1 MTFYDQYKKWQ
12 ENTLRKSLEKSSER
26 KTRFETSAGIA
37 VPRVALPDGGGF
49 DTPCSL
55 DTAEERRLLAHQDY
69 LEKLGFPGEYP
80 YTRGVQPTM
89 YRSRFWTMRQYA
101 GFSTAEESNKRY
113 RYLLGQGQTGL
124 SVAFDLPTQIGYD
137 ADQAIAQGEVGK
149 VGVSIS
155 SIHDM
160 EQLFDQIPLDKVS
173 TSMTINAP
181 AGVLLAM
188 YIAVAKRQGADVRQ
202 LRGTIQNDILK
213 EYVARG
219 TYIFPPAPSMRLIT
233 DIFSFCAKEVP
244 YWNTISISGYHI
256 REAGSTA
263 VQEVGFTLAN
273 GIAYVEAALKA
284 GLDVD
289 AFAGQLSFFF
299 NAHNN
304 LLEEVAKFRAA
315 RRLWA
320 KIMRERFKAQKP
332 SSWQLRF
339 HTQTAGSTLTA
350 QQPENNVVRVTLQ
363 ALSAILGGT
372 QSLHTNSMDEAL
384 WLPTEKSVRV
394 ALRTQQIIA
403 YESGVADSVDP
414 LAGSYLIEHL
424 TDEIEKGAG
433 DYIAKIDE
441 MGGALQAIERGYMQ
455 NEIQNAAYTAQQEI
469 ERKEQI
475 VVGVN
480 QFQVDEELGLERLKV
495 DPAIELGQ
503 RQRLANLRANRDAAK
518 VASLLSQLDNLARGT
533 SNLIPL
539 FIECVE
545 NDITLGE
552 ICNTLRGVWG
562 EYVAQGF

>member
-1 MTFYDQYKKWQ
+1 MSLNEQYHKWK
-12 ENTLRKSLEKSSER
+12 ETTLKRSLDKFQER
-26 KTRFETSAGIA
+26 KERFETSSGIE
-37 VPRVALPDGGGF
+37 LPQIGL
-49 DTPCSL
+49 PSL
-55 DTAEERRLLAHQDY
+55 TETDY
-69 LEKLGFPGEYP
+69 ESKLNFPGEYP
-80 YTRGVQPTM
+80 FTRGVQPTM

-101 GFSTAEESNKRY
+101 GFSTAEESNQRY
-113 RYLLGQGQTGL
+113 RYLLEQGQTGL

-137 ADQAIAQGEVGK
+137 ADDPIAQGEVGK

-155 SIHDM
+155 SIRDM

-188 YIAVAKRQGADVRQ
+188 YIAVAKRQGADISK

-233 DIFSFCAKEVP
+233 DIFQFCAREVP
-244 YWNTISISGYHI
+244 NWNTISISGYHI

-263 VQEVGFTLAN
+263 VQEVAFTLAN
-273 GIAYVEAALKA
+273 GIAYVEAALRA
-284 GLDVD
+284 GLSVD
-289 AFAGQLSFFF
+289 EFAGQLSFFF

-304 LLEEVAKFRAA
+304 FLEEVAKFRAA

-320 KIMRERFKAQKP
+320 RIMRERFQAQKP

-350 QQPENNVVRVTLQ
+350 QQPENNVVRVTIQ
-363 ALSAILGGT
+363 ALSAVLGGT

-384 WLPTEKSVRV
+384 WLPTQKAVRV

-414 LAGSYLIEHL
+414 LAGSYIIEYL
-424 TDEIEKGAG
+424 TDAIEKGA
-433 DYIAKIDE
+433 DEYLAKIDD
-441 MGGALQAIERGYMQ
+441 MGGALPSIEKGFMQ
-455 NEIQNAAYTAQQEI
+455 NEIQNAAYKAQQEI
-469 ERKEQI
+469 ERGEQVI
-475 VVGVN
+475 VGMNRFKV
-480 QFQVDEELGLERLKV
+480 QEDMTLERLRV
-495 DPAIELGQ
+495 DPAIEMGQ
-503 RQRLANLRANRDAAK
+503 KAKLKELRETRDQRLVEELLGKLK
-518 VASLLSQLDNLARGT
+518 VAASGTENLM
-533 SNLIPL
+533 PL

-545 NDITLGE
+545 NNITLGE
-552 ICNTLRGVWG
+552 ICNTLREIWG
-562 EYVAQGF
+562 EYVAEGF